1 MIVDMD
7 TSITNEADCAQ
18 QKETYEEIAKRLCI
32 SSRSFG
38 GFMCKQAGKAL
49 KTHCFDYFEIIY
61 KIIWFIK

>member
-32 SSRSFG
+32 SSWSFG
-38 GFMCKQAGKAL
+38 G
-49 KTHCFDYFEIIY
+49 IY
-61 KIIWFIK
+61 V

>member
-1 MIVDMD
+1 LVSVSKNDSIITDHFIDNLEESMIVDMD

-38 GFMCKQAGKAL
+38 G
-49 KTHCFDYFEIIY
+49 IY
-61 KIIWFIK
+61 V